1 MEAVPLHL
9 REANEF
15 VAKFHRHNLPTVGGK
30 FAVGAAVD
38 GKLVGVAIAGRP
50 VARRLDDGKTLE
62 ILRVATDG
70 TPNANSFLYGRV
82 KRIAQ
87 LMGYTK
93 ILTYTLERRAGLAT
107 GGWGEADRPARVA
120 RVGQP
125 QPPPQEPERLPQ
137 AEISLGIV
145 NRRVTCGTNKEWL
158 YLKQN
163 DPDGWQAAAMLDH
176 ALRRMASWLT
186 TICTCTAV
194 ACCWTR

>member
-30 FAVGAAVD
+30 FAVGTAVD

-82 KRIAQ
+82 KRIGQ

-93 ILTYTLERRAGLAT
+93 ILTYTLEEESGASLRAVGAKPT
-107 GGWGEADRPARVA
+107 GPLESHEWGNPNRPRK
-120 RVGQP
+120 
-125 QPPPQEPERLPQ
+125 
-137 AEISLGIV
+137 S
-145 NRRVTCGTNKEWL
+145 
-158 YLKQN
+158 QN
-163 DPDGWQAAAMLDH
+163 VYHKPKYRWEL
-176 ALRRMASWLT
+176 
-186 TICTCTAV
+186 
-194 ACCWTR
+194 